1 MTSYP
6 QRVAENVLP
15 LSVSGELSEALKEWY
30 FTERTEDHEVATE
43 SCELCD
49 QEQLRYHFEIE
60 NKNTRKRLWVG
71 SSCILRFNVAVY
83 ENGLVLDKK
92 SAERKLNKH
101 IAKMRLDACINSLN
115 ALAKK
120 EQNPILDSALS
131 YYQKNKCLTPKFA
144 FVVFWRL
151 DSQKFDYHPSF
162 FKISLKRDSHKRD
175 LANMPTDRVHLIWKA
190 LSPNQ
195 RKMAIKLGHTEPST

>member
-83 ENGLVLDKK
+83 DNGLLLDKK
-92 SAERKLNKH
+92 SAEKKLNKH
-101 IAKMRLDACINSLN
+101 IAKMRLDACINSLKV
-115 ALAKK
+115 LANK

-151 DSQKFDYHPSF
+151 DSQQIDYHPSF

-175 LANMPTDRVHLIWKA
+175 LAHMPKDRVHLIWKA
-190 LSPNQ
+190 LSPSQ
-195 RKMAIKLGHTEPST
+195 RKIAIKLGHTEPST

>member
-1 MTSYP
+1 MTLYP

-15 LSVSGELSEALKEWY
+15 LSISGELSEALKEWY

-60 NKNTRKRLWVG
+60 NKSTRKRLWVG
-71 SSCILRFNVAVY
+71 SSCILRFNVAVF
-83 ENGLVLDKK
+83 ENGQVLDKK
-92 SAERKLNKH
+92 SAEKKLNQH
-101 IAKMRLDACINSLN
+101 IAQMRLDACIASLKALAEKEHNTILDN
-115 ALAKK
+115 AL
-120 EQNPILDSALS
+120 N

-151 DSQKFDYHPSF
+151 DTQKIDFHPSF
-162 FKISLKRDSHKRD
+162 FKISLKRDSHKKD
-175 LANMPTDRVHLIWKA
+175 LANMHIDRVHLIWKA
-190 LSPNQ
+190 LSSSQ
-195 RKMAIKLGHTEPST
+195 RKMAIKFGHTEPST